1 MIKYLLLLL
10 SFNAMADNDEL
21 AYEFVKS
28 EPEIIQVAYECRDN
42 HEITQEEFDQVMRS
56 NLVNI
61 ILDPRQYCEDL
72 VTKTQ

>member
-1 MIKYLLLLL
+1 MKYLLVLFSL
-10 SFNAMADNDEL
+10 NVMAGDNDDL

-42 HEITQEEFDQVMRS
+42 HQITVDQFNKVMRS

-61 ILDPRQYCEDL
+61 ILDPRNYCEEL
-72 VTKTQ
+72 ITKTQ